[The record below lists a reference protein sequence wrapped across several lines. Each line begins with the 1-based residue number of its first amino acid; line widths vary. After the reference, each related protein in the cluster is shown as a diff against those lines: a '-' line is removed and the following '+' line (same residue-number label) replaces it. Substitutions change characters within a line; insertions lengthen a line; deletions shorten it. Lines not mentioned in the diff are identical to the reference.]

1 MSATS
6 VTGPSLAVPLG
17 WLRRPGLVLAWG
29 AVLLMLGWAFFPHL
43 FTGQDPIIGQT
54 ADRLQGPGVE
64 HWFGTDEIG
73 RDIYTRVVYGASL
86 TLRATLVAVLVGLA
100 GGVLLGLTAGFGPR
114 RLDDAIM
121 RFVDV
126 LLSIPG
132 LLLSLAIVTALG
144 FGTVNVA
151 IAVGVGSV
159 AGFARV
165 MRAETLRVRT
175 QSYVEAGRAA
185 GSSWRTVLGRHVLRN
200 AYGPVL
206 ALTALEFGS
215 AVLSISAL
223 SFLGFGAQPPEPEWG
238 ALVSQGRDFMAVAW
252 WMTTLPGLVV
262 AVIVVSF
269 NRISTSIGGD
279 DE

>member
-1 MSATS
+1 M
-6 VTGPSLAVPLG
+6 
-17 WLRRPGLVLAWG
+17 AWVV
-29 AVLLMLGWAFFPHL
+29 VLLVLGWAFVPQL

-54 ADRLQGPGVE
+54 ADRLQGPSTG
-64 HWFGTDEIG
+64 HWFGTDELG
-73 RDIYTRVVYGASL
+73 RDIYTRVVHGASL

-100 GGVLLGLTAGFGPR
+100 GGVVLGLTAGFGPR

-126 LLSIPG
+126 LLAIPG

-151 IAVGVGSV
+151 IAVGVGSI
-159 AGFARV
+159 ASFARV

-175 QSYVEAGRAA
+175 QSYVEAGRASGA
-185 GSSWRTVLGRHVLRN
+185 TWWTVLHRHVLRN

-223 SFLGFGAQPPEPEWG
+223 SFLGFGAQPPAPEWG

-279 DE
+279 DD